1 MEGEVVTGMEA
12 ITTAMKTALEVAAA
26 DSLSIIANVMPAAL
40 SIVCAVIVVST
51 GIRVFKRITGR

>member
-12 ITTAMKTALEVAAA
+12 ITNAMKTALEAAAA
-26 DSLSIIANVMPAAL
+26 DSLSIIASVMPAAL
-40 SIVCAVIVVST
+40 SIVCAVIVVSI